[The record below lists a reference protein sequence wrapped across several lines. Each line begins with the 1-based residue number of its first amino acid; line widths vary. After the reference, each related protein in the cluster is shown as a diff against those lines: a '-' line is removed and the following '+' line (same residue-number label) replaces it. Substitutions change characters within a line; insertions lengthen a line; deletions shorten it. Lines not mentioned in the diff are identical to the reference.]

1 MSDLLMTFT
10 VFHTFAAI
18 AVFGFMVFSA
28 IKLVQG
34 QFSSK
39 G

>member
-1 MSDLLMTFT
+1 MSDLLLTVT

-28 IKLVQG
+28 VKLVQNRG
-34 QFSSK
+34 QRD
-39 G
+39 